1 MFKPV
6 RQNDI
11 HFIIEFKSFF
21 FQFEYWKERSNIK
34 AMFPTISSESC
45 KNAGE
50 EKSVISI
57 IQKKKHLRHKY
68 LYASFFQSL

>member
-1 MFKPV
+1 M
-6 RQNDI
+6 DI

-21 FQFEYWKERSNIK
+21 FTEYWQGYNIK